1 VPGLPYRAAA
11 SMTAW
16 PSVHLLRGFPKRG
29 LLEQSVPERLSW
41 AAIAALLLWLAI
53 WWGLS

>member
-1 VPGLPYRAAA
+1 
-11 SMTAW
+11 MTAW